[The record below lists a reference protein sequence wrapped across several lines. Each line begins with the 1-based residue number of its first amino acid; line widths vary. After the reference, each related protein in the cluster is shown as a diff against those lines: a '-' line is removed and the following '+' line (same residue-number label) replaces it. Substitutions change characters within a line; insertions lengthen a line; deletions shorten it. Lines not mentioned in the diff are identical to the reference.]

1 MEIFDVINA
10 HLAASPVMLDQLEMM
25 FRIKFW
31 LLLALAAYF
40 LSLPYREQR
49 KRARLKQNLTKHN
62 NGKGGKF
69 LA

>member
-1 MEIFDVINA
+1 MEIFDTINA
-10 HLAASPVMLDQLEMM
+10 YLFSSPDSLEQLEMM

-40 LSLPYREQR
+40 LSLPYRESRKEKQR
-49 KRARLKQNLTKHN
+49 LQHLAKHN
-62 NGKGGKF
+62 GKNGQF

>member
-1 MEIFDVINA
+1 MEIFDAINA
-10 HLAASPVMLDQLEMM
+10 HLASNPMMMDQLEMM

-31 LLLALAAYF
+31 LLLALLVYF

-49 KRARLKQNLTKHN
+49 KRRLKKLAEKR
-62 NGKGGKF
+62 NGNSGSF

>member
-1 MEIFDVINA
+1 MEIFDTINT
-10 HLAASPVMLDQLEMM
+10 HLAGSPDMLGQLEMM

-40 LSLPYREQR
+40 LSLPYRERR
-49 KRARLKQNLTKHN
+49 KEKQQHEHLAKHN
-62 NGKGGKF
+62 GKNGKF

>member
-1 MEIFDVINA
+1 MDIFDAINA
-10 HLAASPVMLDQLEMM
+10 HLTANPDMLGQLEML

-31 LLLALAAYF
+31 LLLGLAAYF

-49 KRARLKQNLTKHN
+49 KRALLEAQVAKQ
-62 NGKGGKF
+62 NGKGGRF

>member
-1 MEIFDVINA
+1 MEIFDTINA

-40 LSLPYREQR
+40 LSLPYREQK
-49 KRARLKQNLTKHN
+49 KRAQLKADLVKN
-62 NGKGGKF
+62 NGKAGKF